1 MPLDFP
7 RLPASLSLIFQESLC
22 FEDAF
27 TCSVTESVK
36 MLWAGQGQS
45 LGLGPLGGGG
55 GVVVEGMFVGD
66 SASDWSGGAL
76 GKQQARLLA
85 LLAMISRCAFP
96 GNP

>member
-36 MLWAGQGQS
+36 MLWAGHGQS
-45 LGLGPLGGGG
+45 PGLGSPGRRWGRGGGG
-55 GVVVEGMFVGD
+55 DVR
-66 SASDWSGGAL
+66 GGF
-76 GKQQARLLA
+76 
-85 LLAMISRCAFP
+85 SF
-96 GNP
+96 